1 MKYET
6 KKPPRDLAARRAE
19 ILAEYKFYNMQ
30 PMRIGGEPISIE
42 LAVQLG
48 LIVDTSQAAE

>member
-1 MKYET
+1 VKYET